1 TCKDER
7 QRMASTE
14 EMLEELLNIE
24 VELQDVQDQIKIFFD
39 RQEKLHDRQSE
50 LKSLLENCESSG
62 NHASSGPVV
71 SSENWSGP
79 FEWDSEADDVRFNVF
94 GISTYRAN
102 QREVSAISIIWLTAS
117 LSFH

>member
-1 TCKDER
+1 MTYVNVP
-7 QRMASTE
+7 MSTF
-14 EMLEELLNIE
+14 L
-24 VELQDVQDQIKIFFD
+24 DQIKIFLD

-94 GISTYRAN
+94 GISTYRPN
-102 QREVSAISIIWLTAS
+102 QREVSAISIILYCFALLPLKAIDS
-117 LSFH
+117 SNRLIYLPHISK